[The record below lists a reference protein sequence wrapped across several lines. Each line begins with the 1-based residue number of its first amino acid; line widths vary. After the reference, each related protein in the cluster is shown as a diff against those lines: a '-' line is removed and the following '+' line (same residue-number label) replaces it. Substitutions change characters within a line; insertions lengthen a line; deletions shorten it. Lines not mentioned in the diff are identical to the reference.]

1 MRWQAVGRRLLPL
14 TALRRVDHAGSL
26 RRLRRGHRNVAVM
39 FADLE
44 GCPHLCEDLS
54 LREMNRVMEVYFSRY
69 LEIIH
74 AAGGGVTELLGDG
87 LVALF
92 EGPSLRTDSNRAV
105 RAALEIQQTTR
116 ELNRRQAG

>member
-1 MRWQAVGRRLLPL
+1 
-14 TALRRVDHAGSL
+14 
-26 RRLRRGHRNVAVM
+26 M